1 MVAAVGCTTTRS
13 AGDEYYGNDRAYL
26 NDPYRGTVVLERDPF
41 TGRYYEVGTYG
52 SYYGNVYSNRRYYG
66 RNYNNGYRKDYNR
79 KDYNDNNRRYQ
90 TPPPAQEQP
99 QDREKAR
106 NEARKKILGN

>member
-1 MVAAVGCTTTRS
+1 MIAAVGCTTTRS
-13 AGDEYYGNDRAYL
+13 MGDEYYGNDRVYL

-52 SYYGNVYSNRRYYG
+52 SYYGNIYSNRRYYG
-66 RNYNNGYRKDYNR
+66 RNYNNEYRRDY
-79 KDYNDNNRRYQ
+79 DDNNRRYQ